1 VHAAA
6 ASGYRFN
13 FFDHVHTF
21 NYFSKHAVTPALQA
35 FVTEVQEV
43 VVGYVDEE
51 LRSGRV
57 RGLSTRHRQGATGVF
72 QTVAGFVTDF
82 FFGGFLFHA
91 RLKTAALD
99 HKAVDDT
106 VENGVVVETITAV
119 IQEVLYGCRRFII
132 EGFNYDIAMV
142 RLESDHHSRP
152 VKVVV
157 GVDSRAYKAAGLF
170 VDAPYITNCDDASA
184 RWRLL
189 LCWRRAGVKN
199 TAQYAASLNRPS
211 SHTFIRNLSML
222 KIYNTLSRQKE
233 EFKPIHAGEI
243 GMYVCGITVY
253 DLCHIGHGRTFVAF
267 DVVARY
273 LRYVGYTLK
282 YVRNI
287 TDIDDKIIKRANENG
302 ESIETLTNRMIG
314 EMHKDFAAL
323 GILPP
328 NLEPRATRHIDEI
341 IELVGLLIERGHAY
355 VADNGDVMFDVLS
368 DKDYGALSR
377 QDLEQ
382 LQAGARV
389 EVAEVK
395 RNPMDFVLWKMSKA
409 DEPAWS
415 SPWGNGRPGW
425 HIECSAMNCKQLG
438 THFDIHGG
446 GSDLMF
452 PHHENEVAQ
461 STCAHD
467 GPYVNYWMHSGMVM
481 VDREK
486 MSKSLGNFFT
496 VRDVLQHYDAETVR
510 YFLMSGHYRSQLN
523 YGEDN
528 LNQARAALERL
539 YTALRHTDA
548 TAVAAGG
555 EEFETRFRTAMDDD
569 FNTPEA
575 YSVLFD
581 MAREVNRLKTEEKA
595 AADALAAKLR
605 QLANVLGILQQD
617 PEQFL
622 QSGAQ
627 ANDDE
632 VAEIEALIK
641 MRNDARK
648 AKDWAQADVA
658 RDKLNAL
665 GIVLEDGPQGTTWRR
680 K

>member
-1 VHAAA
+1 
-6 ASGYRFN
+6 
-13 FFDHVHTF
+13 
-21 NYFSKHAVTPALQA
+21 
-35 FVTEVQEV
+35 
-43 VVGYVDEE
+43 
-51 LRSGRV
+51 
-57 RGLSTRHRQGATGVF
+57 
-72 QTVAGFVTDF
+72 
-82 FFGGFLFHA
+82 
-91 RLKTAALD
+91 
-99 HKAVDDT
+99 
-106 VENGVVVETITAV
+106 
-119 IQEVLYGCRRFII
+119 
-132 EGFNYDIAMV
+132 
-142 RLESDHHSRP
+142 
-152 VKVVV
+152 
-157 GVDSRAYKAAGLF
+157 
-170 VDAPYITNCDDASA
+170 
-184 RWRLL
+184 
-189 LCWRRAGVKN
+189 
-199 TAQYAASLNRPS
+199 
-211 SHTFIRNLSML
+211 ML

-233 EFKPIHAGEI
+233 EFKPIHAGQI

-267 DVVARY
+267 DVVSRY
-273 LRYVGYTLK
+273 LRYVGYQLK

-302 ESIETLTNRMIG
+302 ESIETLTNRMIA
-314 EMHKDFAAL
+314 EMHKDFDAL

-328 NLEPRATRHIDEI
+328 DLEPRATRHIEEI
-341 IELVGLLIERGHAY
+341 IELVQRLIERKHAY

-368 DKDYGALSR
+368 DKGYGVLSR
-377 QDLEQ
+377 QDLDQ

-389 EVAEVK
+389 EITEIK
-395 RNPMDFVLWKMSKA
+395 RNPMDFVLWKMSKP
-409 DEPAWS
+409 DEPAWN

-438 THFDIHGG
+438 NHFDIHGG

-467 GPYVNYWMHSGMVM
+467 GEYVNYWMHSGMVM
-481 VDREK
+481 IDREK

-496 VRDVLQHYDAETVR
+496 VRDVLKHYDAETVR

-548 TAVAAGG
+548 SATPAGG
-555 EEFETRFRTAMDDD
+555 EEFEARFRTAMDDD

-575 YSVLFD
+575 YSVFFD
-581 MAREVNRLKTEEKA
+581 MAREVNRLKTEDKA
-595 AADALAAKLR
+595 ASDALAAKLR

-622 QSGAQ
+622 QSSAQ
-627 ANDDE
+627 VNDDE
-632 VAEIEALIK
+632 VAEIEHWVKA
-641 MRNDARK
+641 RSDARA

-658 RDKLNAL
+658 RDKLNEL
-665 GIVLEDGPQGTTWRR
+665 GVIVEDGPQGSSWRR